1 MLRLGEHPLWLLT
14 QMRLREVAREPGTLF
29 WIFGFPL
36 LLTIGLGLA
45 FHGSTAS
52 RLDVGLVDLAPD
64 AWAGPLSRAGFAVV
78 RLPEPEA
85 ERRLETG
92 ALALVVLPPRSGDG
106 DAGTAVRYRFDP
118 ARPESR
124 LARFSADDALQRAWG
139 RVDAVP
145 TRDEPSVAPGR
156 RYVDF
161 LVPGLV
167 GMNVMSGSM
176 WAIGWAIVNL
186 RVRKLLKRLLATPLR
201 RGQLLLSLLLSRLVV
216 VPIEIASI
224 LFFARALFGVR
235 VAGALATLAAI
246 ALLGALSF
254 GGLAILVAS
263 RARNVETVSGLMNAI
278 MLPMFVL
285 SGVFF
290 STAHFP
296 EALQPMIA
304 WLPLSALNQALRS
317 VMIDGAGLRVVA
329 APCAILAAWGTI
341 GYAAG
346 LRLFRWS

>member
-1 MLRLGEHPLWLLT
+1 MPRLGEHPLSRLT
-14 QMRLREVAREPGTLF
+14 QLRLREIAREPGTLF

-36 LLTIGLGLA
+36 LLTIGLGMA
-45 FHGSTAS
+45 FRGSTAS
-52 RLDVGLVDLAPD
+52 RVDVGLVEPAPES
-64 AWAGPLSRAGFAVV
+64 WAATLSGAGFAVV
-78 RLPEPEA
+78 RLPEAEA
-85 ERRLETG
+85 ERRLATG
-92 ALALVVLPPRSGDG
+92 ALALVVLPP
-106 DAGTAVRYRFDP
+106 AGGAPAVRYRFDP

-124 LARFSADDALQRAWG
+124 LARLSADDALQRAWG

-145 TRDEPSVAPGR
+145 TRDEPSLAPGA

-201 RGQLLLSLLLSRLVV
+201 RGHLLLSLLLSRLVV
-216 VPIEIASI
+216 VPVEVASI
-224 LFFARALFGVR
+224 LFFARVLFGVH
-235 VAGALATLAAI
+235 VAGALATLAVVS
-246 ALLGALSF
+246 LLGALSF
-254 GGLAILVAS
+254 GGLAVLVAS
-263 RARNVETVSGLMNAI
+263 RARNVETVSGLMNAV

-296 EALQPMIA
+296 EALQPLIA
-304 WLPLSALNQALRS
+304 WLPLSALNEALRA
-317 VMIDGAGLRVVA
+317 VMIHGAGVGAVA
-329 APCAILAAWGTI
+329 APCAILAAWGAI

>member
-1 MLRLGEHPLWLLT
+1 MPRFAEHPLWLLT
-14 QMRLREVAREPGTLF
+14 QMRLRELAREPGTLF

-45 FHGSTAS
+45 FRGSIAS
-52 RLDVGLVDLAPD
+52 RLDVGLVEPAPD
-64 AWAGPLSRAGFAVV
+64 AWAETLSRAGFAVA

-85 ERRLETG
+85 GRRLATG
-92 ALALVVLPPRSGDG
+92 ALALVVLPPRPDADG
-106 DAGTAVRYRFDP
+106 SAVRYRFDP
-118 ARPESR
+118 TRPESR
-124 LARFSADDALQRAWG
+124 LARLSADDALQRAWG
-139 RVDAVP
+139 RADAVP
-145 TRDEPSVAPGR
+145 TRDEPSVAPGS

-201 RGQLLLSLLLSRLVV
+201 RSQLLLSLLLSRLIV

-224 LFFARALFGVR
+224 LFFARVIFGVG
-235 VAGALATLAAI
+235 VAGALATVAVV

-254 GGLAILVAS
+254 GGLAVLVAS
-263 RARNVETVSGLMNAI
+263 RARNVETVSGLMNAV

-296 EALQPMIA
+296 EALQPLIA

-317 VMIDGAGLRVVA
+317 VIIHGAGWGAIA
-329 APCAILAAWGTI
+329 APCAILAGWGTI